1 MQMVLEVIRHSSST
15 VPVID
20 GKEGKLRISLQ
31 IGECSASVLVGLL
44 VALHVGDAGAE
55 AGVGA
60 VVGVLQAVG
69 LGAAAR
75 AEPPRAE
82 AAEQLVPPRLS

>member
-1 MQMVLEVIRHSSST
+1 MATMPPGHRWTHLEAW
-15 VPVID
+15 
-20 GKEGKLRISLQ
+20 EG
-31 IGECSASVLVGLL
+31 CAATLVGFL

-60 VVGVLQAVG
+60 VVGVLQGVG

-82 AAEQLVPPRLS
+82 AA